1 MTAEIRV
8 WRIQKDD
15 HLHPVKSS
23 KLDMEARLEDWIEED
38 ISILSNDFLVIGR
51 QVATEYGGAIDLLCL
66 DRQGDVVVVELK
78 RDKSPR
84 EITAQILDYASWVK
98 DRSRE
103 QVIAAADSY
112 LQKKRN
118 LSLEDAFQTKFG
130 VELPEVLNETHNM
143 LIVATQIDPASER
156 IIRYL
161 SDTYGVGINAAT
173 FQYFKDDDNGE
184 YLARVFLIEPSQV
197 ADKKRDK
204 NVSKRRPNLSLEEL
218 EAIAKD
224 KGLGDIYNTLS
235 SALEKHL
242 KKSTTMSSLS
252 FAGIFGNRR
261 KAIFGL
267 IPTESS
273 PENGLKFRVYTS
285 RWTAY
290 FKTDLENV
298 SAILPENKQQ
308 GRWSGA
314 EATEYA
320 GIDGYFRTDEE
331 VKRFVA
337 GLQKHKASS

>member
-1 MTAEIRV
+1 M
-8 WRIQKDD
+8 
-15 HLHPVKSS
+15 
-23 KLDMEARLEDWIEED
+23 
-38 ISILSNDFLVIGR
+38 
-51 QVATEYGGAIDLLCL
+51 
-66 DRQGDVVVVELK
+66 
-78 RDKSPR
+78 
-84 EITAQILDYASWVK
+84 K

-118 LSLEDAFQTKFG
+118 LSLEDAFETKFG

-184 YLARVFLIEPSQV
+184 YLARVFLIKPSQV

-204 NVSKRRPNLSLEEL
+204 DVSKRRPNLSLEEL

-273 PENGLKFRVYTS
+273 PENGLQVSGVHVEVDRLLQDGFR
-285 RWTAY
+285 
-290 FKTDLENV
+290 
-298 SAILPENKQQ
+298 
-308 GRWSGA
+308 
-314 EATEYA
+314 
-320 GIDGYFRTDEE
+320 
-331 VKRFVA
+331 KRFSHPSREQAA
-337 GLQKHKASS
+337 GALVRGRSNGVCWY

>member
-8 WRIQKDD
+8 WRIQKGN
-15 HLHPVKSS
+15 HLNPVKSS
-23 KLDMEARLEDWIEED
+23 RLDMEARLEDWIEKD
-38 ISILSNDFLVIGR
+38 ISILSDDLLVIGR
-51 QVATEYGGAIDLLCL
+51 QVETEYGGAIDLLCL
-66 DRQGDVVVVELK
+66 DGQGDVVIVELK

-84 EITAQILDYASWVK
+84 EVTAQILDYATWVK
-98 DRSRE
+98 DMSRE
-103 QVIAAADSY
+103 QVITAADKY
-112 LQKKRN
+112 LQKKGH
-118 LSLEDAFQTKFG
+118 LSLEEAFQTKFG
-130 VELPEVLNETHNM
+130 FELPEVLNETHDL

-173 FQYFKDDDNGE
+173 FQYFKDDDNAE
-184 YLARVFLIEPSQV
+184 YLARVFLIKPSQV
-197 ADKKRDK
+197 ERKKRDK
-204 NVSKRRPNLSLEEL
+204 DGSKRSPNLSLEEL
-218 EAIAKD
+218 EVIAKD
-224 KGLGDIYNTLS
+224 NGVGDTYSTLS

-273 PENGLKFRVYTS
+273 PESGLKFRVYTS
-285 RWTAY
+285 RWTDY

-298 SAILPENKQQ
+298 SAMLPENKQQ

-314 EATEYA
+314 EETEYA
-320 GIDGYFRTDEE
+320 GFDGYFRTDEE